1 MELKILKGVGDKT
14 LNLLKK
20 TNIFSL
26 EDLLNYYPY
35 RYNIIKFFNLNNQT
49 STDTIYIKS
58 KILTIPKVAFIKK
71 NFNKLSFIATS
82 NHINFNVTIFNR
94 SFLKNNLKINK
105 EIVLHGKYDHLK
117 NTFIASNIIFNIEN
131 NRIEPIYHLIAGLK
145 QNVLS
150 KIIWAGLELNY
161 PVLDLVPN
169 YINQK
174 YKFLSKME
182 ALKKIHLPASIED
195 IKMAKLKLIYEE
207 FFVFMFKVNYLKIIN
222 DKDIGKAKIIDLNK
236 EKQFANN
243 LGFIPTKD
251 QLLAFADIKN
261 DMLSKKRMNRLIM
274 GDVGSGKTLVA
285 IYGIYLNFLAGY
297 QSAYMAPTEILAS
310 QHYSNLKKILAELN
324 IELITGKMNKKEK
337 NSIKERLINGEI
349 DLLIGTHALISEDI
363 IFQNLGLIITDEQ
376 HRFGVNQ
383 RKSLENKGINP
394 DVLYLSATP
403 IPRTYALVIYR
414 DTDISIIK
422 TKPLGRKEVITQIK
436 KEDEIK
442 DVLKHVLEEVKKN
455 HQIFVVAPLI
465 ENEESELNSVTK
477 LKENF
482 LKVFKNYKIE
492 IIHGAMKQN
501 EKEAI
506 MHDFA
511 VNEIQILISTTVI
524 EVGIDIPNASMMII
538 FNAERF
544 GLATLHQL
552 RGRIGRGNSDAF
564 CYLISNHD
572 NERLKVMEES
582 SDGFYITEKDFF
594 QRKEGD
600 LFGIR
605 QSGDMFF
612 KIADIKRDLKIL
624 LQAQKDCE
632 EYMGKNDYLTDENY
646 LKIIN
651 DLSK

>member
-236 EKQFANN
+236 EKQFVNN
-243 LGFIPTKD
+243 LEFIPTKD